1 MPKFAPTSPDRA
13 QATNWMNLCPR
24 WTKDDN
30 NIDTAPKVFQDTT
43 PKMFQDVV
51 LSIPELVHL
60 IANRLARRD
69 IAALIRVNRT
79 WNSAWVP
86 YLYESLHFYQYK
98 RTNAYPKIC
107 KSGDHVKTL
116 SLYYTKWAS
125 VRHLDFTPPPPPRLY
140 NVTEDS
146 IESRWQGFTARFH
159 RLFRYQDVGNS
170 RNFVETED
178 IKTNSPGSILGFW
191 YAVRTSDYHESM
203 DAQVFKTYLGELRR
217 HCKEDLGFPEV
228 VFVMNTV
235 KSELYQ
241 RLQKMNANANMLN
254 TLNKKQLYEIAK
266 RPEYKVPLASEVI
279 AQKSYLY
286 ERFDK
291 CDEVWEDLVRLST
304 QNEERRII
312 QDRICLD
319 ESPASPLEF
328 EATDSETE
336 DEEDKEIAGADEDD
350 YSLQGTKALSTLIGD
365 GY

>member
-1 MPKFAPTSPDRA
+1 MNCYIATNVSLQPFHPLKNMPKFAPTSPDRA

-125 VRHLDFTPPPPPRLY
+125 
-140 NVTEDS
+140 
-146 IESRWQGFTARFH
+146 
-159 RLFRYQDVGNS
+159 DVGNS